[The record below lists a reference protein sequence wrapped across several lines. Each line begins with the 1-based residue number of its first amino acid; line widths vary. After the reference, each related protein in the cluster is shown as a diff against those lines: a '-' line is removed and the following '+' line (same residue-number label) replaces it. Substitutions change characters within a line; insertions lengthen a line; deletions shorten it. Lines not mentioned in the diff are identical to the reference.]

1 MKTLYTIL
9 GCFWLAGCA
18 FGPKSPPVLVYLPT
32 FTPTATF
39 TPTSTTTPS
48 PTLTPTPAPTKT
60 PTLTP
65 EPWLQIELSVSD
77 AETGEA
83 VAGDVYVGLSVD
95 SKTIGELIEEDVSHI
110 TFNLPRGVLR
120 ADAVYINVL
129 AEGYLNR
136 LIKLPPEAKTELAL
150 IFEAKLQKSKR

>member
-1 MKTLYTIL
+1 MKMIYTIL
-9 GCFWLAGCA
+9 GCLYLAGCA
-18 FGPKSPPVLVYLPT
+18 FGPKSQPIVVYLPT
-32 FTPTATF
+32 STLTATITPTLTA
-39 TPTSTTTPS
+39 TPS
-48 PTLTPTPAPTKT
+48 PSLTPTPGPTKT
-60 PTLTP
+60 STLTP

-83 VAGDVYVGLSVD
+83 VTGDVYIGVVVD
-95 SKTIGELIEEDVSHI
+95 NNSMGELIEEDVSQI

-150 IFEAKLQKSKR
+150 SFEAKLQKSKR